1 VNLGQWIGLIA
12 IVLSL
17 YILWQIR
24 QVLLLI
30 FAAVVLAVTLNRLAK
45 RIQGFGVRRG
55 FAVVLS
61 VVLFFVGVVCFF
73 WVIVPPFAQQF
84 QELTYRVPQGFDRFN
99 SWIQR
104 LETLIPNQLVPYIPD
119 FNHLIAQAQP
129 FLNQILG
136 NSFAFVS
143 GSLEVLL
150 KILLVLVLTGMFLA
164 EPQAYR
170 KLFIRLFPSFY
181 RTKVDGILD
190 KCELSLERWITG
202 AFIAMSVV
210 GILSVIGLSVLG
222 VKAALALGVLA
233 GFLNLIPNLGPTLSL
248 IPAMAIALLDT
259 PWKPLLVFI
268 LYFVVQQIDANL
280 VTPTIMANRVSLLPA
295 VTLISQLF
303 FVTFFGF
310 LGLFLALPL
319 TVVAK
324 IWLEEVLIKDVL
336 DQWGK
341 SHHQETELVIISE
354 SSLSDID
361 WKEET
366 PNGDQEP
373 QLDQILPQEE

>member
-1 VNLGQWIGLIA
+1 MNLGQWIGLIV

-30 FAAVVLAVTLNRLAK
+30 FAAVVLASTLNRLAQ
-45 RIQGFGVRRG
+45 RIQGLGVKHG
-55 FAVVLS
+55 FSVFLS
-61 VVLFFVGVVCFF
+61 VASLLVGILCFF
-73 WVIVPPFAQQF
+73 WLIVPPFVQQF
-84 QELTYRVPQGFDRFN
+84 QELTYRVPQGFALFN
-99 SWIQR
+99 RWLAQ
-104 LETLIPNQLVPYIPD
+104 LESLVPSELLPYLP
-119 FNHLIAQAQP
+119 NLNSLIEQAQP
-129 FLNQILG
+129 FINQILG

-143 GSLEVLL
+143 SSLEVLV
-150 KILLVLVLTGMFLA
+150 KVLLVIVLTGMFLA

-170 KLFIRLFPSFY
+170 RLFIRLFPSFY
-181 RTKVDGILD
+181 RSRINGILD
-190 KCELSLERWITG
+190 QCELSLEGWITG

-210 GILSVIGLSVLG
+210 GILSMIGLYLLG

-248 IPAMAIALLDT
+248 IPAMAIALLDN

-268 LYFVVQQIDANL
+268 LYLVIQQIDANL
-280 VTPTIMANRVSLLPA
+280 VTPTVMAHRVSLLPA

-324 IWLEEVLIKDVL
+324 IWLQEVLIKDVL
-336 DQWGK
+336 DEWGN
-341 SHHQETELVIISE
+341 SQSRETELVIISQ
-354 SSLSDID
+354 SSLSDVD
-361 WKEET
+361 GET
-366 PNGDQEP
+366 ENVHDEQEP
-373 QLDQILPQEE
+373 KMDDALPQEE